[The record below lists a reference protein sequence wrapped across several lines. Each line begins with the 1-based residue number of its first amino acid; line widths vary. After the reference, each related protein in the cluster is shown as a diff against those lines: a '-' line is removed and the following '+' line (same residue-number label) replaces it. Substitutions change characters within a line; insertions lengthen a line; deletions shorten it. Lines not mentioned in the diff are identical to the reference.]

1 MLVKFGFSSALSVP
15 CFFWRLV
22 LDLVLKTSNSAR
34 FVLLKSNE
42 HCAKNNDDDVQD
54 HMFRFIPLKEVD
66 RSETIGEV
74 ATPKVLHVLSIR
86 WY

>member
-1 MLVKFGFSSALSVP
+1 M
-15 CFFWRLV
+15 

-34 FVLLKSNE
+34 LVLLKSNE
-42 HCAKNNDDDVQD
+42 QCAKNNDDVVQD
-54 HMFRFIPLKEVD
+54 HMFRFIPLKKVD

-86 WY
+86 CYWLIDRSVHALFAR

>member
-1 MLVKFGFSSALSVP
+1 M
-15 CFFWRLV
+15 FFWRLV

-34 FVLLKSNE
+34 LVLLKSNE